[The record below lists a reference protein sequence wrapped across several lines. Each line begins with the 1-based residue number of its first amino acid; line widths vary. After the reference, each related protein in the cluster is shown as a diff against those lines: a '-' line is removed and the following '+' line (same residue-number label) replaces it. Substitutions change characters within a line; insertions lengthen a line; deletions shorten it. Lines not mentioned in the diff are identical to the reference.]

1 MMRSKIESL
10 LLLFLVLIKLDDAQL
25 TAVITPRGY
34 NASLDPEAS
43 FTFQCDVT
51 GADNI
56 VWLVDDSPSFAQD
69 IIETEELM
77 KAAPSLWMRL
87 LAALEGACPF

>member
-1 MMRSKIESL
+1 
-10 LLLFLVLIKLDDAQL
+10 VVIKQNSAQL
-25 TAVITPRGY
+25 TAVITPRGRGY

-51 GADNI
+51 GTNYNI
-56 VWLVDDSPSFAQD
+56 VWLVHVDGSSSLKQE
-69 IIETEELM
+69 IILLETKELM

-87 LAALEGACPF
+87 LTQEESVYFKKRF